1 MAVVSSLRL
10 RLYAALAFVIVVTLA
25 VAGLAFY
32 FPLGGYRDEV
42 ATGTLREVALPIYYS
57 FTVFGDRPSA
67 QEIGYYLR
75 LQAEQTDLIV
85 LLLDRDG
92 HVISETSSDPGL
104 AGERFILPSEDLTAF
119 DIEHLYQGVHRTAD
133 GRELL
138 YIAIPLP
145 VGPRGR
151 VLDVRTLV
159 VAIPRDDAQSIIA
172 DLTPRLL
179 LAGGAG
185 LAAAVVAALVVSQS
199 VYGPLQRVTRA
210 VRAVARGDYRQKIPA
225 SGPAEIREL
234 ARDVNEMTTAV
245 QQSQETLR
253 EFLVNVS
260 HELKTPLTSIAGFAQ
275 ALSDG
280 TISDDE
286 GRERAVRVLHSEAR
300 RVLHLVEELLDLSR
314 IESGQARMD
323 LRPVR
328 LDNLFAHLRDVFS
341 LRAEETGVALV
352 VPEGDLPVVWADEDR
367 LEQVLGN
374 LLDNAFR
381 HTPRGGEIRLAARRN
396 GNRLVEITVADTGE
410 GIPRDELPKV
420 FDRFYRVDGSS
431 GGTGLG
437 LAISK
442 QIVLA
447 HGGEID
453 VECPAEGGTRFTVRL
468 PEAEAAS

>member
-1 MAVVSSLRL
+1 MVSSLRL
-10 RLYAALAFVIVVTLA
+10 RLYAALAFVIIVTLA

-32 FPLGGYRDEV
+32 FPLGGYRDKV

-57 FTVFGDRPSA
+57 FTVFGERPSA
-67 QEIGYYLR
+67 QEIGQYLR
-75 LQAEQTDLIV
+75 LQAEQTDLVV
-85 LLLDRDG
+85 LLLDRNG
-92 HVISETSSDPGL
+92 RVINETSSDPDL
-104 AGERFILPSEDLTAF
+104 AGERFDLPPDGAVGF
-119 DIEHLYQGVHRTAD
+119 DIEHLYEGVHRTSE

-151 VLDVRTLV
+151 LLDLRTLV
-159 VAIPRDDAQSIIA
+159 VAIPRDDAQSIIG

-179 LAGGAG
+179 LAGAAG
-185 LAAAVVAALVVSQS
+185 LVAAVIASLVVSQS
-199 VYGPLQRVTRA
+199 VYAPLQRVTRA

-234 ARDVNEMTTAV
+234 ARDVNEMTEAV

-280 TISDDE
+280 TIADDE
-286 GRERAVRVLHSEAR
+286 GRERAARVLHAESR

-314 IESGQARMD
+314 IESGQTRMN
-323 LRPVR
+323 LRPVP
-328 LDNLFAHLRDVFS
+328 LNELFAHLRDVFS
-341 LRAEETGVALV
+341 LRAEETGVAFEV
-352 VPEGDLPVVWADEDR
+352 ADGALPAVQADEDR

-381 HTPRGGEIRLAARRN
+381 HTPKGGSVRLDARRN
-396 GNRLVEITVADTGE
+396 GRRLVDIIVTDTGE
-410 GIPRDELPKV
+410 GIPAEDLPRV
-420 FDRFYRVDGSS
+420 FDRFYRGDASR

-447 HGGEID
+447 HGGQIA
-453 VECPAEGGTRFTVRL
+453 VECPPEGGARFTVTL
-468 PEAEAAS
+468 PEAAS

>member
-1 MAVVSSLRL
+1 MVSSLRL

-32 FPLGGYRDEV
+32 FPLGGYRDQV

-57 FTVFGDRPSA
+57 FTIFGERPDA
-67 QEIGYYLR
+67 RELGRYLR
-75 LQAEQTDLIV
+75 LQAAQTNLIV
-85 LLLDRDG
+85 LLLDENGR
-92 HVISETSSDPGL
+92 VISETSSDPDL
-104 AGERFILPSEDLTAF
+104 ADEQFSLPAATLSTF
-119 DIEHLYQGVHRTAD
+119 DIEHLYEGVHRTTD
-133 GRELL
+133 GRDLL

-145 VGPRGR
+145 VGPRG
-151 VLDVRTLV
+151 LLNLRTLV

-185 LAAAVVAALVVSQS
+185 LLAAVVASVVVSQS
-199 VYGPLQRVTRA
+199 VYAPLRRVTRA
-210 VRAVARGDYRQKIPA
+210 VRAVAGGDYRQKIPA

-234 ARDVNEMTTAV
+234 AHDVNEMTTAV

-280 TISDDE
+280 TIADDE
-286 GRERAVRVLHSEAR
+286 GRERAARVLYSEAR

-314 IESGQARMD
+314 IESGQTRMN
-323 LRPVR
+323 LRPVS
-328 LDNLFAHLRDVFS
+328 LEGLFGHLRDVFS
-341 LRAEETGVALV
+341 LRAEESGVALV
-352 VPEGDLPVVWADEDR
+352 APEGRLPAVQADEDR

-381 HTPRGGEIRLAARRN
+381 HTRRGGQVRLEARRN
-396 GNRLVEITVADTGE
+396 GKRTVEITVADTGE
-410 GIPRDELPKV
+410 GIPPDELPKI
-420 FDRFYRVDGSS
+420 FDRFYRGDASR
-431 GGTGLG
+431 GTGAGLG

-447 HGGEID
+447 HGGHIA
-453 VECPAEGGTRFTVRL
+453 VACPPEGGSRFTVTL
-468 PEAEAAS
+468 PAAEEGGA

>member
-1 MAVVSSLRL
+1 MMSSLRL

-32 FPLGGYRDEV
+32 FPLGGYRDKV

-57 FTVFGDRPSA
+57 FTVFGERPSA
-67 QEIGYYLR
+67 QEIGRYLR

-85 LLLDRDG
+85 VLLDGDG
-92 HVISETSSDPGL
+92 RVISETSSDPDL
-104 AGERFILPSEDLTAF
+104 AGERFDLPSDGAARF
-119 DIEHLYQGVHRTAD
+119 DIEHLYEGVHRTSE

-145 VGPRGR
+145 IGPRGR
-151 VLDVRTLV
+151 MLDLRTLV
-159 VAIPRDDAQSIIA
+159 VAIPRDDAQSIIG

-185 LAAAVVAALVVSQS
+185 IVAAVVASLLVSQS
-199 VYGPLQRVTRA
+199 VYAPLRRVTRA
-210 VRAVARGDYRQKIPA
+210 IRSVARGDYRQKIPV
-225 SGPAEIREL
+225 SGPTEIRDL
-234 ARDVNEMTTAV
+234 ARDVNEMTEAV
-245 QQSQETLR
+245 RQSQDTLR
-253 EFLVNVS
+253 DFLVNVS

-280 TISDDE
+280 TIVDAE
-286 GRERAVRVLHSEAR
+286 GRERAARVLHAESR

-314 IESGQARMD
+314 IESGQTRMN
-323 LRPVR
+323 LRPVA
-328 LDNLFAHLRDVFS
+328 LGELFAHLRDVFS
-341 LRAEETGVALV
+341 LRSEETGVALEV
-352 VPEGDLPVVWADEDR
+352 ADGTLPTVLADEDR

-381 HTPRGGEIRLAARRN
+381 HTPRGGRVRLEARRN
-396 GNRLVEITVADTGE
+396 GRRLVEITVTDTGE
-410 GIPRDELPKV
+410 GIPAEDLPRV
-420 FDRFYRVDGSS
+420 FDRFYRGDTSR

-447 HGGEID
+447 HGGQIA
-453 VECPAEGGTRFTVRL
+453 VECPPEGGSRFTVTL
-468 PEAEAAS
+468 SEAPN